1 MRLRC
6 YLNAIER
13 SVQRHGG
20 GLPGLWSVIRRALKI
35 ARAMGI
41 GGLLRRVR
49 TSSATKH
56 ASTPPLCDKP
66 LPAPVPLE
74 LISLKVG
81 VMAHIFYPDLIEE
94 LASSLEQMPV
104 PYRLMVSVVD
114 DVAAEQVRARLA
126 QLPKLIDLQVA
137 KVANRGR
144 DIAPLMLA
152 FESSIQELDVVGH
165 IHTKKSL
172 YTGGVQEQWRR
183 YLLSSLFGDRDRL
196 AWLLGVLQA
205 APDLGLVY
213 PETHA
218 SLPPWAHTWLSN
230 ASIGRALSARLGL
243 GWDGTGYFDYPAGSM
258 FWARVDALRPL
269 FELGL
274 SLEEFPAEEGQ
285 IDGTLQHAIER
296 LFALIARDRGYRIGV
311 LPADGSRHMATEG
324 ERNAG
329 AAFRYPLAEQ
339 LRMAAI
345 EARVVTLDVFDT
357 MVLRPFTTP
366 NGARQLLA
374 LRAERISGLIAFAEI
389 RDDAEVA
396 ERQRLGR
403 DPELAEIYQQLGR
416 IGHLDGAMV
425 QRLLELEVQTER
437 ALLRP
442 RQGLLEAL
450 PVLAG
455 KRLIALS
462 DMYLPATVLRSVLPP
477 AVEAVTDTWWISCET
492 GRRKDADDSWAR
504 WAEQLAT
511 PRNHWLHVG
520 DNEHSDIQL
529 PQRAGLINPV
539 HVLRPVAL
547 FDMVPALRTLRHRS
561 AAQAPWPE
569 QLWRGLLAN
578 RLTYLADTAPYRV
591 YPTPQLA
598 AEDAGYCVL
607 GPILLDFLLTTAAT
621 ARRRDVGSILLLA
634 REGHLLQQAWTLLAK
649 VHPGMQALRTE
660 YFLASRR
667 STALPALA
675 ADADLSA
682 VLAGSFNGSMRQ
694 LLVARLGTQATEV
707 IARVDPT
714 LLERDVFLPE
724 MADTVSLWLQP
735 ALPSL
740 LELAGQSRQIWLEHL
755 SEATGGQQ
763 AMVVDL
769 GYAGTIQ
776 RNLIRLSGEPIGGQY
791 FALRETAKQLNGLG
805 WAEARYFDGRN
816 DPSGSS
822 LILEHDLLLEAL
834 LSAPHGQFNGYFR
847 DKSGMVHGEFGEQT
861 LGGRGLDALTAVQN
875 GALAFISDVCSA
887 VNTDIASVTL
897 DQGGVLEPLR
907 LLAEGTWQAGAWLQD
922 LATEDDFSGRGNVAV
937 GRSY

>member
-1 MRLRC
+1 MKLRR
-6 YLNAIER
+6 YLDAIQR

-20 GLPGLWSVIRRALKI
+20 GLPGLWSVVRRALKI
-35 ARAMGI
+35 ARVMGI
-41 GGLLRRVR
+41 GGLLRRAR
-49 TSSATKH
+49 TSGATHH
-56 ASTPPLCDKP
+56 ASTPPVCDTP

-81 VMAHIFYPDLIEE
+81 VMAHVFYPDLIEE

-114 DVAAEQVRARLA
+114 DVAAEQVRARFG

-152 FESSIQELDVVGH
+152 FETSIRELDVVGH
-165 IHTKKSL
+165 VHTKKSL
-172 YTGGVQEQWRR
+172 YTGSTQEQWRR
-183 YLLSSLFGDRDRL
+183 YLLASLFGDHDRL

-230 ASIGRALSARLGL
+230 ASIGHALCARLGL

-269 FELGL
+269 FELRL
-274 SLEEFPAEEGQ
+274 SLDEFPAEQGQ

-339 LRMAAI
+339 LRMAGI

-374 LRAERISGLIAFAEI
+374 LRAERISGLTAFAEI
-389 RDDAEVA
+389 REDAEIA

-403 DPELAEIYQQLGR
+403 DPELAEIYQQVGR
-416 IGHLDGAMV
+416 IGHLDGAMA
-425 QRLLELEVQTER
+425 QRLLALEVQTEQE
-437 ALLRP
+437 LLRP

-450 PVLAG
+450 PTLAG

-462 DMYLPATVLRSVLPP
+462 DMYLPAAVLRSILPP
-477 AVEAVTDTWWISCET
+477 PVEAVTDTWWISCET
-492 GRRKDADDSWAR
+492 GHRKDADDSWAR
-504 WAEQLAT
+504 WAEQLAIS
-511 PRNHWLHVG
+511 PDHWLHVG
-520 DNEHSDIQL
+520 DNEHSDVQL

-539 HVLRPVAL
+539 HVLRPGAL

-578 RLTYLADTAPYRV
+578 RLTYIADTAPHRV

-598 AEDAGYCVL
+598 AEDTGYCVL
-607 GPILLDFLLTTAAT
+607 GPILLDFLLTTAT
-621 ARRRDVGSILLLA
+621 AAQRRGIGSILLLA
-634 REGHLLQQAWTLLAK
+634 REGHLLEQAWTLLAK
-649 VHPGMQALRTE
+649 VHSGMRALRTE

-682 VLAGSFNGSMRQ
+682 VLAGSFNGNMRQ
-694 LLVARLGTQATEV
+694 LLVARLGTQAMDV
-707 IARVDPT
+707 IAQVDST

-740 LELAGQSRQIWLEHL
+740 LELAEQSRQIWQARL
-755 SEATGGQQ
+755 SEATGGEP

-791 FALRETAKQLNGLG
+791 FALRETAKQLDGLG
-805 WAEARYFDGRN
+805 WAEARYFDGRQ

-822 LILEHDLLLEAL
+822 LILQHDLLLEAL

-847 DKSGMVHGEFGEQT
+847 DMSGVVHGEFGEQT
-861 LGGRGLDALTAVQN
+861 LGERGLEALAAVQT

-887 VNTDIASVTL
+887 VGTDVVSITL
-897 DQGGVLEPLR
+897 DERSVLEPLR
-907 LLAEGTWQAGAWLQD
+907 LLAEGSWQAGTWLQD

-937 GRSY
+937 SRPY